1 MKEKIQ
7 KLIEEAHIS
16 MEKSREMFGK
26 EIYQKRFKP
35 VYEGYL
41 TALCT
46 ILEYDE
52 DTRTEIIKGKNG
64 NKWL

>member
-1 MKEKIQ
+1 MDKEKIQ
-7 KLIEEAHIS
+7 ILIEEAQSS
-16 MEKSREMFGK
+16 MVKSKELLGK

-46 ILEYDE
+46 ILELDE
-52 DTRTEIIKGKNG
+52 EQTTEIIKGK
-64 NKWL
+64 K

>member
-1 MKEKIQ
+1 MEKEKIL
-7 KLIEEAHIS
+7 KLIEDAHTS
-16 MEKSREMFGK
+16 MEKSKEMFGK

-46 ILEYDE
+46 ILELDE
-52 DTRTEIIKGKNG
+52 DQKTDIIKGK
-64 NKWL
+64 K

>member
-1 MKEKIQ
+1 MKEKII
-7 KLIEEAHIS
+7 KLIEETHES

-52 DTRTEIIKGKNG
+52 DTRTEIIKGK
-64 NKWL
+64 K